1 MPKNQVATRYII
13 IITKPSPFYSENAK
27 VQKLSEDHKG
37 VNCLNL
43 IKDLLQVYEMEHTL
57 SIFSSESNQK
67 GAVKREALA
76 LKNNVQPTD
85 KEPLLYGIMAKF
97 IKNSKLKAPKK

>member
-1 MPKNQVATRYII
+1 MQ
-13 IITKPSPFYSENAK
+13 PSPFFTENAK
-27 VQKLSEDHKG
+27 IQKLTEDPKG

-43 IKDLLQVYEMEHTL
+43 IKDLLQTYEMEHSL
-57 SIFSSESNQK
+57 SVFSSESNQK

-76 LKNNVQPTD
+76 LKNNVPPVD

-97 IKNSKLKAPKK
+97 MKNNKLKAPKK